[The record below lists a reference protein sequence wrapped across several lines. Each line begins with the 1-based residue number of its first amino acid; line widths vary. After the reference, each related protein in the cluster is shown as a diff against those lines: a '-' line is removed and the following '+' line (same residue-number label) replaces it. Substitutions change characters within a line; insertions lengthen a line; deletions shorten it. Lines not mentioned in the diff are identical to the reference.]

1 MSHPL
6 SVGDFPANPLAKPG
20 YILEFHDEFDGPTL
34 DTAKWLPFYL
44 PHWSS
49 RALSAPRY
57 TLEDGNLV
65 LQITQDQSPW
75 CPEFDGE
82 VRCSSIQT
90 GQFSGAVGS
99 GIGQHKFNPQ
109 SLVREAQENVQ
120 LYTPQYGY
128 FELRTKGINTGGNL
142 AALWLIG
149 YEDTPDKSAEITMFE
164 IVGVRTGAK
173 RSTIGYGV
181 RQWADPVMKNEFY
194 EEPFPI
200 NAAQFHIY
208 AMEWTPTHIDFY
220 LDNQKIRTIHQSPA
234 YPMQFMLNLYE
245 FRYDVPFTGLYD
257 PVAPYPKK
265 FVIDYFRGYQPLKG
279 YNR

>member
-1 MSHPL
+1 MP
-6 SVGDFPANPLAKPG
+6 PPLAVVV
-20 YILEFHDEFDGPTL
+20 
-34 DTAKWLPFYL
+34 YL

-57 TLEDGNLV
+57 TFEEGNLV
-65 LQITQDQSPW
+65 LQITQEQEPW

-99 GIGQHKFNPQ
+99 GIGQHKFN
-109 SLVREAQENVQ
+109 SHSVVREAQENVK

-128 FELRTKGINTGGNL
+128 FELRAKGIHTGGNL

-149 YEDTPDKSAEITMFE
+149 YEDTPEKSAEITMFE
-164 IVGVRTGAK
+164 IVGSRTNATS
-173 RSTIGYGV
+173 STIGYGV
-181 RQWADPVMKNEFY
+181 RQWADPTMKNEFY

-200 NAAQFHIY
+200 DAARYHIY
-208 AMEWTPTHIDFY
+208 AIDWTPTHIDFY
-220 LDNQKIRTIHQSPA
+220 LDNQKIKTIYQSPA

-245 FRYDVPFTGLYD
+245 FRYDTPFAGHYD
-257 PVAPYPKK
+257 PTVPYPKE
-265 FVIDYFRGYQPLKG
+265 FVIDYFRAYQPTK
-279 YNR
+279 N